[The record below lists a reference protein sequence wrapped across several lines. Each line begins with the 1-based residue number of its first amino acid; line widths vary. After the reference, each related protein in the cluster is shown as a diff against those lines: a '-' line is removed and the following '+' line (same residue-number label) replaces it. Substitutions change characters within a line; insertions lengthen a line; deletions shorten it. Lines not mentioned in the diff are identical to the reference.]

1 MALRLWPE
9 RLNACDGSAVL
20 DISGETMRAGT
31 VLFESDDHLCV
42 VFNDL
47 VPGDEGV
54 QANQFLVV
62 DNGKA
67 ALIDPG
73 GDLLYTPLWL
83 AITGYVQLQDVRWI
97 LASHQDPDIVGAV
110 GRWLANTPSQ
120 VACSRLWGR
129 FVPHNVSNYQQ
140 GKLGEERYHLIPDG
154 GGKLPFGQ
162 SALYALP
169 GHFMHSVG
177 NFCFYDPVSR
187 ILFSGDIGSS
197 LIPSGE
203 KYQFVSDFKY
213 HVASMA
219 GFHRRYMTSNR
230 VLKLWV
236 SMVRQLHPAMI
247 VPQHGLPMKGE
258 VMDAF
263 LSWLYDLECGV
274 DLLRPEHY
282 SLKILEA
289 GGIS

>member
-1 MALRLWPE
+1 
-9 RLNACDGSAVL
+9 
-20 DISGETMRAGT
+20 MRSGT
-31 VLFESDDHLCV
+31 VLFENENHLCV
-42 VFNDL
+42 VFSDL
-47 VPGDEGV
+47 VPGEDGV

-62 DNGKA
+62 DHGQA

-83 AITGYVQLQDVRWI
+83 AITGYAQLQDIRWI
-97 LASHQDPDIVGAV
+97 LTSHQDPDVVGAV

-120 VACSRLWGR
+120 VVCSRLWGR

-140 GKLGEERYHLIPDG
+140 GELGEDRYCMISDG
-154 GGKLPFGQ
+154 GGKVPLGRSFM
-162 SALYALP
+162 YALP

-197 LIPSGE
+197 LIPNSE
-203 KYQFVSDFKY
+203 KYQFVSDFEK
-213 HVASMA
+213 HLTRMV

-236 SMVRQLHPAMI
+236 SMVRQLNPSMI

-258 VMDAF
+258 QMNAF

-282 SLKILEA
+282 SLDVLKAA
-289 GGIS
+289 GMPV

>member
-1 MALRLWPE
+1 
-9 RLNACDGSAVL
+9 
-20 DISGETMRAGT
+20 MRSGT
-31 VLFESDDHLCV
+31 VLFENENHLCV

-47 VPGDEGV
+47 VPGEDGV

-62 DNGKA
+62 DHGQA

-83 AITGYVQLQDVRWI
+83 AITGYAQLQDIRWI
-97 LASHQDPDIVGAV
+97 LTSHQDPDVVGAV

-120 VACSRLWGR
+120 VACSQLWGR

-140 GKLGEERYHLIPDG
+140 GELGEDRYYLISDG
-154 GGKLPFGQ
+154 GGKMPLGK
-162 SALYALP
+162 SAMYALP

-197 LIPSGE
+197 LIPNNE
-203 KYQFVSDFKY
+203 KYQFASSFEQ
-213 HVASMA
+213 HVKRMA

-236 SMVRQLHPAMI
+236 SMVRQLNPLMI
-247 VPQHGLPMKGE
+247 VPQHGLPMKGRE
-258 VMDAF
+258 MSAF

-274 DLLRPEHY
+274 DLLKPEHY
-282 SLKILEA
+282 SLGILKAAGVPLNKI
-289 GGIS
+289 